1 MPKKSQRNPI
11 ELNLTP
17 ELPEVV
23 SRDFNLFY
31 TPQPEPLPA
40 GVKEFASALDNFV
53 NNGGTKA
60 TLLAEQE
67 QKTVNS
73 VEAEKAY
80 NENKLAFHDAIKE
93 GKITP
98 DANPYYLNKYKE
110 LTLKSYANE
119 FSDLLDRQYV
129 EADIVNN
136 IEAGSFDT
144 WYKGVLTDFAKK
156 KNISAFDALALEKSF
171 FTETSKARNSL
182 ENEHRQSQL
191 KVFNTKFDEMLVN
204 NLYGAIDDKKKDI
217 LKGTATYKD
226 LGDVFKAQFD
236 DIRAVNPNVNTTD
249 LFVRTMRAYVKQTRD
264 YDFSFKLID
273 NLPAFIDGGTNTI
286 ANIGKVKALKD
297 ELISELQTKKLQKVN
312 IDNQVFDADKV
323 AKFHGFYNNLE
334 EKKKSNPNF
343 LADEYLSINR
353 DSLNAEERKAYDT
366 FGEVYASGFKGGKES
381 NPIIKGK
388 IYDLVRDGD
397 IDSLNRAR
405 ELVHNSFLNKNLTL
419 QDHTMFMTTV
429 IPNEQKGVHKTGFSN
444 PEFQD
449 YMKLLDGQISGNGS
463 LQDKKR
469 ALEIKNFI
477 TEHMLIWSNENVET
491 YPTFTEKSKAFVKEF
506 KDITKDLGNA
516 NIGGAKM
523 FGLEYPTREETLAR
537 IRTAKLQQQEQN
549 QQNQNQQNPKKID
562 PSKNLRSVGTDNIVS
577 GQQQLKQ
584 KKVDEI
590 IAKERAKNQK

>member
-1 MPKKSQRNPI
+1 MAKKSNRSPI

-31 TPQPEPLPA
+31 TPQKEPEVA
-40 GVKEFASALDNFV
+40 GLKEFTSALDNFV

-67 QKTVNS
+67 QKTINS

-144 WYKGVLTDFAKK
+144 WYKGVLTDFSKQ
-156 KNISAFDALALEKSF
+156 KNISAFDALAIEKSF
-171 FTETSKARNSL
+171 FAETSKARNAL

-204 NLYGAIDDKKKDI
+204 NLYGSIDDKKKDI

-273 NLPAFIDGGTNTI
+273 NLPAFIDGGTNSI

-353 DSLNAEERKAYDT
+353 DDLNAEERRAYDT

-381 NPIIKGK
+381 SPQIKEK
-388 IYDLVRDGD
+388 LFALVRDGD

-405 ELVHNSFLNKNLTL
+405 ELTHNSFLSKNLTL
-419 QDHTMFMTTV
+419 QDHTLFMTTI
-429 IPNEQKGVHKTGFSN
+429 IPNEQKGVHKTGFTN

-449 YMKLLDGQISGNGS
+449 YMKLLDGQMSGTGS

-491 YPTFTEKSKAFVKEF
+491 YSTFTEKSKAFVKEF

-549 QQNQNQQNPKKID
+549 QQNQNEQNPKKID
-562 PSKNLRSVGTDNIVS
+562 PTKNLRSIGTDTIKS